1 MKIIFKLIIIVLFLA
16 GAVAGSWWWFF
27 GPVENKSIPV
37 VFTIAKK
44 ATGVEVALKLKDQNL
59 IKQSGAFS
67 LLFSKFFKDKEI
79 LAGGYRLD
87 KNMNAWQLLQKI
99 TSSPD
104 LVWVSV
110 PEGWRKEQIGEALA
124 QALGW
129 SKEEENKWNNIY
141 TTSKPEYVEGV
152 YFPDTYLIP
161 KDESGREI
169 AQRFINRFN
178 EKFAPYLD
186 EFTRKNIRWTTGLKI
201 ASLIQREAGG
211 SEDMPI
217 ISGVI
222 WNRLDKGM
230 RLEIDAT
237 MQYTR
242 GKSDPSTGSGQAGW
256 WGQVDLAEKKTN
268 SAFNTYLYKG
278 LPPRP
283 ICNPGLEA
291 IKAALNPAETDCLFY
306 LHDADGQI
314 HCAKTYQEHKEN
326 ISNYL

>member
-1 MKIIFKLIIIVLFLA
+1 MKIILRLLIIVIFLA
-16 GAVAGSWWWFF
+16 GAGAGSWWWFL
-27 GPVENKSIPV
+27 GPVEKESNPV

-44 ATGVEVALKLKDQNL
+44 ATGTEIALELKDRNL
-59 IKQSGAFS
+59 IKNSGAFS
-67 LLFSKFFKDKEI
+67 FLFNQFSKNKEV
-79 LAGGYRLD
+79 LAGGYKLD
-87 KNMNAWQLLQKI
+87 KNMNAWQILQRI

-104 LVWVSV
+104 LIWLTV

-124 QALGW
+124 RALDW
-129 SKEEENKWNNIY
+129 SKEEENKWDNIY

-161 KDESGREI
+161 RDEPGQQI

-186 EFTRKNIRWTTGLKI
+186 QFTQKNIRWTTGLKI

-211 SEDMPI
+211 SDDMPI
-217 ISGVI
+217 ISGII

-242 GKSDPSTGSGQAGW
+242 GKNQGGW
-256 WGQVDLAEKKTN
+256 WGSIDLAEKKAD
-268 SAFNTYLYKG
+268 SPFNTYLYKG

-283 ICNPGLEA
+283 ICNPGLAA
-291 IKAALNPAETDCLFY
+291 IEAALNPAETDCLFY

-314 HCAKTYQEHKEN
+314 HCAKTYEEHKQN